1 MIFTLQNGNIVI
13 IDTLLPADVTM
24 LRNSFL
30 IRIAICLLLWS
41 LSVILSATANE
52 GNEQQVRK

>member
-41 LSVILSATANE
+41 LSVIQSATANDS
-52 GNEQQVRK
+52 NEQQVRK